1 MHAQLLHSR
10 VWLVLRG
17 ASCTSQRVVFFCF
30 FRLLFD
36 AEKIYL
42 WKEEVQRK
50 VTVPFQGTHSNI
62 ITLLSVYESSEL

>member
-1 MHAQLLHSR
+1 MHSYFTVMSGWFCEAPPAHRSTL
-10 VWLVLRG
+10 
-17 ASCTSQRVVFFCF
+17 FFFVF